1 MPRSLL
7 PRGKIKIKSE
17 ISIKYRD
24 LLVSSGQTVSM
35 AELVKVVNVYQQN
48 MVINVMKVSECNMEP
63 EYPENP
69 MVKLFNEVIVQM
81 SGKFC

>member
-1 MPRSLL
+1 M
-7 PRGKIKIKSE
+7 
-17 ISIKYRD
+17 
-24 LLVSSGQTVSM
+24 
-35 AELVKVVNVYQQN
+35 KVVDGYQQN
-48 MVINVMKVSECNMEP
+48 MVINVMKVSDCNMEP